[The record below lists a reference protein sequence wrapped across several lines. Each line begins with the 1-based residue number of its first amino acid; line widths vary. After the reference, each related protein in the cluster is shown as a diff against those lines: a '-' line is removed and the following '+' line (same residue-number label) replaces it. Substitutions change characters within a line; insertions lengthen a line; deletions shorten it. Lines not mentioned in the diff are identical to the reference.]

1 MRTRAGYFFMD
12 KQTFDQPS
20 LSISN
25 QLNLLKQRNLIIN
38 DAQLAEHFLKT
49 IGYYRLKAYFQPFLL
64 NNNSDEEFKTGS
76 TFSNI
81 LNLYIFDR
89 ELRLLIVDAI
99 ERIEVALR
107 TALSNAMSNKYDP
120 HWYLDRTL
128 FINTKLH
135 EKFLKEVADHLRR
148 SKEEFIKDYYSRYDL
163 PEHPPSW
170 MVMECLSFGTVSKAY
185 SNLKDRSIRKE
196 VGDILGQFSE
206 ILKSWMKA
214 LTYTRNV
221 CAHHGR
227 LWNRFFINKPK
238 NAKVNYVPPNN
249 ATLSQCKLILLSYY
263 WMSSRQ
269 EITGK
274 IDYLFYLKNTKH

>member
-38 DAQLAEHFLKT
+38 DAELAEHFLKT

-64 NNNSDEEFKTGS
+64 NNNSDEGFKTGS

-89 ELRLLIVDAI
+89 
-99 ERIEVALR
+99 
-107 TALSNAMSNKYDP
+107 
-120 HWYLDRTL
+120 
-128 FINTKLH
+128 
-135 EKFLKEVADHLRR
+135 
-148 SKEEFIKDYYSRYDL
+148 YSRYHL

-170 MVMECLSFGTVSKAY
+170 MMMECLSFGTVSKAY

-238 NAKVNYVPPNN
+238 NAKVNYIPPNN
-249 ATLSQCKLILLSYY
+249 ASPFSMQAYIIIKLLDVIAPGNHWKDRLFILFEEHETLVPLTEMGFS
-263 WMSSRQ
+263 
-269 EITGK
+269 EIW
-274 IDYLFYLKNTKH
+274 KNDAIWEL